1 MTTTPDII
9 SFLDF
14 MLINPVLRSGDR
26 LSQRRVRFARM
37 CLRRLPAQSAIL
49 YCIHGAAGIEPNR
62 VACNADL
69 EREGFRSFRD
79 LLTDLER
86 RFPDVWPRL

>member
-1 MTTTPDII
+1 MTTTIQII
-9 SFLDF
+9 RHLKKAFF
-14 MLINPVLRSGDR
+14 NAVLASGNV
-26 LSQRRVRFARM
+26 LNKRRVRFARM
-37 CLRRLPAQSAIL
+37 CLARLPAQSAIL
-49 YCIHGAAGIEPNR
+49 YCINGANGIEPNR

-79 LLTDLER
+79 LLPDLER